1 VPKRDSK
8 RAQVDPVAPSDP
20 ALAGPT
26 AADSLDLFHPAVR
39 DWFSAVFPGPTRPQ
53 ILGWPAI
60 ARGESTLVFS
70 PTGSGKTLA
79 AFLWCINRLMFCIA
93 MPPDE
98 ARCRVIYISPIKA
111 LAVDVE
117 RNLRAPLVGI
127 AQAAQRLGHEFH
139 EPTIAIRTGDT
150 PPSERARFLRHPSD
164 ILITTPESLYLLL
177 TSQPRELLRSVDT
190 VILDEIHAIVPT
202 KRGSHLS
209 LSLERLERIAGRR
222 LQRIG
227 LSATQRPLEEVARF
241 LGGAEA
247 PTLAAKPAQFQNDTA
262 AATATLPEPPR
273 KLPDDVIPS
282 EARTSAPSRV
292 SSAMNLL
299 SDVAKERELHGPSP
313 SATKLNTE
321 SDSTTPD
328 QPLSE
333 FESSLYV
340 PVYRPITIIDAG
352 EPKRLDLRV
361 EVPVEDMARLDDIEP
376 LPSGPASQGP
386 VRPSIWSAIHPKL
399 LELIRSHRSTLIF
412 VNNRRLAER
421 ISGAIND
428 LAQEVLVRAH
438 HGSVAVAQRKEIED
452 RLKLGTIRGL
462 VATSSLELGIDM
474 GAIDLV
480 IQIESPPSVASGMQR
495 VGRASHN
502 VGAVSNAVIFPKYR
516 ADLVACAAITKA
528 MYEGQVESVHYPRNP
543 LDVLAQQIV
552 AIVSFDEWTVD
563 DLFQLVRSSAPYA
576 GLTRSVFES
585 LLDMLAGRYPSD
597 EFAELR
603 PRITWDRVS
612 NRLTPRQSS
621 RRVAIINGG
630 TIPDRGLYGV
640 FLSGATKGARVGE
653 LDEEMVFESRT
664 GDTIILGATTWR
676 INEISHDRVVVSP
689 APGEPGKMPFWHGD
703 TAGRPA
709 EFGRKIGAMTR
720 ELLAQPRPVAFSTL
734 VTNHSLDANAA
745 ENLLRF
751 LEDQAV
757 ATDRVPSDQDIVIET
772 CRDELGDRRIC
783 VLTPFGTRVHAP
795 WCMAVTAKLR
805 AERSLEIESMWSD
818 DGFVLRIPDSD
829 EEIASDELLPN
840 PIEFQQLVLQQLGS
854 TSLFAAKFREAAS
867 RALLLPRRRA
877 GMRTPLWQQRK
888 RAADLLA
895 VAARFSSFPILLETY
910 RECIRDVFDLPAT
923 SNILSAIQRGE
934 IRVTSVTS
942 DKPSPFASSL
952 LFSYVANYIYDGDA
966 PLAERRAQALS
977 IDQSQL
983 QEILGD
989 TDLREL
995 LDQNAIDEVES
1006 RLQSLDP
1013 EYQARH
1019 ADGVHDLLLKHG
1031 DLTESEIAARSA
1043 SPAIASTINDLAT
1056 ARRAVRVRIA
1066 GESRFI
1072 PVEYASRYRD
1082 ALGTPLPPGLAEVFL
1097 APTDDPLREIIRRY
1111 TRTHGPFTTQELA
1124 ARYALQPA
1132 QIDAALHSLHAKGKL
1147 LEGEFRPHGQHQEWC
1162 DPEILQQI
1170 RRKSLARLRREVEP
1184 VEQRTFARFTARWQ
1198 GVATRRRGLDALLD
1212 AVENLQG
1219 AALLVSELEREI
1231 LPARISDYRTADLDA
1246 VMSAGEVVWVG
1257 LEQVGDRDG
1266 RVALYLTEALP
1277 ALLPPFEI
1285 QTDAP
1290 QLSEKAEK
1298 ILEVLKKQ
1306 GASFFTGIHSALGG
1320 GYPGEVREALWQ
1332 LVWSGKITND
1342 TFFPLRDL
1350 LRPSDPKQEREHRR
1364 EVAQGPPGS
1373 PEYLRQLRSRKSGG
1387 GPAHGRW
1394 SLVSAHQSDQAQP
1407 ISITQWSA
1415 NIAQQLLTRHG
1426 IVMRE
1431 TAIAEN
1437 IPRGYNTIYPAL
1449 KTMEESG
1456 IVRRGMF
1463 VAGMGA
1469 AQFAATSAVDMLRS
1483 LRTEPPKPETIFL
1496 AASDPANPYGTLL
1509 PWPRGEN
1516 GENEPNQS
1524 TDATTSNSDE
1534 SQSQKSQKSAVTKSQ
1549 DSRARPHTM
1558 SRTKG
1563 AGIILINGVLAA
1575 FLRRRNLAIQIF
1587 LPENEPERTQFAREL
1602 AKKLAELAIRR
1613 QGRRSGLLISEI
1625 NATPARE
1632 HFLARFLEESCFTPS
1647 AFGYQMRR
1655 ITPLVAPQDETNTSE
1670 TDAASEAEAI
1680 DADSDDL
1687 SESA

>member
-1 VPKRDSK
+1 
-8 RAQVDPVAPSDP
+8 
-20 ALAGPT
+20 
-26 AADSLDLFHPAVR
+26 
-39 DWFSAVFPGPTRPQ
+39 
-53 ILGWPAI
+53 
-60 ARGESTLVFS
+60 
-70 PTGSGKTLA
+70 
-79 AFLWCINRLMFCIA
+79 
-93 MPPDE
+93 
-98 ARCRVIYISPIKA
+98 
-111 LAVDVE
+111 
-117 RNLRAPLVGI
+117 
-127 AQAAQRLGHEFH
+127 
-139 EPTIAIRTGDT
+139 
-150 PPSERARFLRHPSD
+150 
-164 ILITTPESLYLLL
+164 
-177 TSQPRELLRSVDT
+177 
-190 VILDEIHAIVPT
+190 
-202 KRGSHLS
+202 
-209 LSLERLERIAGRR
+209 
-222 LQRIG
+222 
-227 LSATQRPLEEVARF
+227 
-241 LGGAEA
+241 
-247 PTLAAKPAQFQNDTA
+247 
-262 AATATLPEPPR
+262 
-273 KLPDDVIPS
+273 
-282 EARTSAPSRV
+282 
-292 SSAMNLL
+292 
-299 SDVAKERELHGPSP
+299 
-313 SATKLNTE
+313 
-321 SDSTTPD
+321 
-328 QPLSE
+328 
-333 FESSLYV
+333 
-340 PVYRPITIIDAG
+340 
-352 EPKRLDLRV
+352 
-361 EVPVEDMARLDDIEP
+361 MARLNDIEP

-386 VRPSIWSAIHPKL
+386 VRASIWSAIHPKL
-399 LELIRSHRSTLIF
+399 LEQIKAHRSRLIF

-428 LAQEVLVRAH
+428 LAQETLVRAH

-452 RLKLGTIRGL
+452 RLKLGTLRGL

-495 VGRASHN
+495 VGRASHH
-502 VGAVSNAVIFPKYR
+502 VGAISNAVIYPKYR
-516 ADLVACAAITKA
+516 ADLVACAAITQA
-528 MYEGQVESVHYPRNP
+528 MYHPEQVESVHYPRNP

-552 AIVSFDEWTVD
+552 AIISFDEWHVD
-563 DLFQLVRSSAPYA
+563 DLFALVRSAAPYA
-576 GLTRSVFES
+576 SLTRSVFES
-585 LLDMLAGRYPSD
+585 VLDMLSGRYPSD

-603 PRITWDRVS
+603 PRITWDRAFRI
-612 NRLTPRQSS
+612 RLTPRQSS
-621 RRVAIINGG
+621 RRVAVINGG

-676 INEISHDRVVVSP
+676 IDEISHDRVLVSP

-709 EFGRKIGAMTR
+709 EFGRRIGAMTR

-734 VTNHSLDANAA
+734 VTNHSLDTNAA
-745 ENLLRF
+745 ENLLRY

-757 ATDRVPSDQDIVIET
+757 ATARVPNDQDIVIET

-795 WCMAVTAKLR
+795 WCMAVSAKLR
-805 AERSLEIESMWSD
+805 TERGLEVESMWSD
-818 DGFVLRIPDSD
+818 DGFVLRIPEND
-829 EEIASDELLPN
+829 EEIPSEQLLPD
-840 PIEFQQLVLQQLGS
+840 PTEFQQLVLQQLGS

-877 GMRTPLWQQRK
+877 GQRTPLWQQRK

-934 IRVTSVTS
+934 IRVTNVTS
-942 DKPSPFASSL
+942 EKPSPFASSL

-1006 RLQSLDP
+1006 RLQSLEPD
-1013 EYQARH
+1013 YQARH

-1031 DLTESEIAARSA
+1031 DLTESEIAARSTT
-1043 SPAIASTINDLAT
+1043 PAIASTITDLT
-1056 ARRAVRVRIA
+1056 DARRAVRVRIA

-1072 PVEYASRYRD
+1072 PVEYAGRYRD

-1097 APTDDPLREIIRRY
+1097 TSSEDPLRELVRRY
-1111 TRTHGPFTTQELA
+1111 ARTHGPFTTQELA
-1124 ARYALQPA
+1124 TRYALQPA
-1132 QIDAALHSLHAKGKL
+1132 QVDVVLRGLHGKGKL
-1147 LEGEFRPHGQHQEWC
+1147 LEGEFRPRGQHQEWC

-1184 VEQRTFARFTARWQ
+1184 VEQRTFARFTTRWQ

-1219 AALLVSELEREI
+1219 SALLVSELEREI
-1231 LPARISDYRTADLDA
+1231 LPARIADYRSGDLDA
-1246 VMSAGEVVWVG
+1246 VMAAGEVVWVG

-1266 RVALYLTEALP
+1266 RVSLYLTESLP
-1277 ALLPPFEI
+1277 ALLAPAEI
-1285 QTDAP
+1285 QTDPP
-1290 QLSEKAEK
+1290 QLSEKSEK
-1298 ILEVLKKQ
+1298 ILEALKKQ
-1306 GASFFTGIHSALGG
+1306 GASFFAGIHNALGG

-1332 LVWSGKITND
+1332 LVWAGKITND

-1350 LRPSDPKQEREHRR
+1350 LRPSDPRQDREHRR
-1364 EVAQGPPGS
+1364 EIAQGPPGS
-1373 PEYLRQLRSRKSGG
+1373 PEYLRQLRSRKSIG

-1394 SLVSAHQSDQAQP
+1394 SLVAAHQSQP
-1407 ISITQWSA
+1407 IGVTQWSA

-1449 KTMEESG
+1449 KTLEESG
-1456 IVRRGMF
+1456 IIRRGMF

-1483 LRTEPPKPETIFL
+1483 LRMEPPKPETIFL

-1509 PWPRGEN
+1509 PWPRGES
-1516 GENEPNQS
+1516 GENGDNESNQP
-1524 TDATTSNSDE
+1524 TDAANNTDE
-1534 SQSQKSQKSAVTKSQ
+1534 SQSQRSSKSATTKSQ
-1549 DSRARPHTM
+1549 DASARPHTM

-1575 FLRRRNLAIQIF
+1575 FLRRRNPAIQIF
-1587 LPENEPERTQFAREL
+1587 LPENEPERAQFAREL
-1602 AKKLAELAIRR
+1602 SKKLAELAIRR
-1613 QGRRSGLLISEI
+1613 QGRRSGLLIADI
-1625 NATPARE
+1625 NNEPARE
-1632 HFLARFLEESCFTPS
+1632 HFLARFLEESGFTPS

-1655 ITPLVAPQDETNTSE
+1655 ITPMVSSQDDTAV
-1670 TDAASEAEAI
+1670 TDTEAEAN

>member
-1 VPKRDSK
+1 MPNRNSK
-8 RAQVDPVAPSDP
+8 KVLPAPSATLAVTP
-20 ALAGPT
+20 AEPSPT
-26 AADSLDLFHPAVR
+26 NTLELFHPAVR
-39 DWFSAVFPGPTRPQ
+39 DWFYAVFTDPTRPQ

-60 ARGESTLVFS
+60 SRGDSTLILA
-70 PTGSGKTLA
+70 PTGTGKTLA
-79 AFLWCINRLMFCIA
+79 AFLWCINRLMFSTDK
-93 MPPDE
+93 PPEE
-98 ARCRVIYISPIKA
+98 ARCRVLYISPIKA

-127 AQAAQRLGHEFH
+127 AQAAQRLGHAYH

-177 TSQPRELLRSVDT
+177 TSQPRELLRSIDT
-190 VILDEIHAIVPT
+190 VILDEIHALVPT

-209 LSLERLERIAGRR
+209 LSLERLERLTGRR
-222 LQRIG
+222 IQRIG

-241 LGGAEA
+241 LGGAEV
-247 PTLAAKPAQFQNDTA
+247 PAIS
-262 AATATLPEPPR
+262 
-273 KLPDDVIPS
+273 VIPS
-282 EARTSAPSRV
+282 EAR
-292 SSAMNLL
+292 NLL
-299 SDVAKERELHGPSP
+299 SDAARQSERYSPSP
-313 SATKLNTE
+313 SATDLNPE
-321 SDSTTPD
+321 SESPTPTPD
-328 QPLSE
+328 QPLAE
-333 FESSLYV
+333 FESSFYA

-352 EPKRLDLRV
+352 ELKRLDLRV
-361 EVPVEDMARLDDIEP
+361 EVPVEDMARLDDIDP
-376 LPSGPASQGP
+376 LPSGPASKGP

-399 LELIRSHRSTLIF
+399 LEMIRAHRSTLIF

-428 LAQEVLVRAH
+428 LAQETLVRAH

-452 RLKLGTIRGL
+452 RLKLGTLRGL

-495 VGRASHN
+495 VGRASHH
-502 VGAVSNAVIFPKYR
+502 VGAISNAVIYPKYR
-516 ADLVACAAITKA
+516 ADLVACAAITQA
-528 MYEGQVESVHYPRNP
+528 MYQGQVESVHYPRNP

-552 AIVSFDEWTVD
+552 AIISFDEWHVN

-576 GLTRSVFES
+576 NLTRAVFES
-585 LLDMLAGRYPSD
+585 VLDMLAGRYPSD

-621 RRVAIINGG
+621 RRVAVINGG

-676 INEISHDRVVVSP
+676 IDEISHDRVLVSP

-709 EFGRKIGAMTR
+709 EFGRRIGAMTR

-734 VTNHSLDANAA
+734 VTNHSLDTNAA
-745 ENLLRF
+745 ENLLRY

-757 ATDRVPSDQDIVIET
+757 ATGRVPNDQDIIIET

-795 WCMAVTAKLR
+795 WCMAVSAKLR
-805 AERSLEIESMWSD
+805 SERGLEVESMWSD
-818 DGFVLRIPDSD
+818 DGFVLRIPESD
-829 EEIASDELLPN
+829 EEIASEQLLPD
-840 PIEFQQLVLQQLGS
+840 PTEFQQLVLQQLGS

-877 GMRTPLWQQRK
+877 GQRTPLWQQRK

-923 SNILSAIQRGE
+923 SAILSAIQRGE

-952 LFSYVANYIYDGDA
+952 LFSYVANYIYEGDA

-1013 EYQARH
+1013 EYRARH

-1031 DLTESEIAARSA
+1031 DLTESEVAARSTT
-1043 SPAIASTINDLAT
+1043 PAIVSTITDLAN

-1072 PVEYASRYRD
+1072 PVEYAGRYRD
-1082 ALGTPLPPGLAEVFL
+1082 ALGTPLPPGLADVFL
-1097 APTDDPLREIIRRY
+1097 TSSENPLRELIRRY
-1111 TRTHGPFTTQELA
+1111 ARTHGPFTTQELA
-1124 ARYALQPA
+1124 TRYALQPA
-1132 QIDAALHSLHAKGKL
+1132 QIDAVLRTLHGKGKL
-1147 LEGEFRPHGQHQEWC
+1147 LEGEFRPRGQHQEWC

-1184 VEQRTFARFTARWQ
+1184 VEQRTFARFTTRWQ

-1219 AALLVSELEREI
+1219 SALLVSELEREI
-1231 LPARISDYRTADLDA
+1231 LPARIADYRPADLDA
-1246 VMSAGEVVWVG
+1246 VMAAGEVVWVG

-1266 RVALYLTEALP
+1266 RVSLYLTESLP
-1277 ALLPPFEI
+1277 ALLPPAEI
-1285 QTDAP
+1285 QTDPP
-1290 QLSEKAEK
+1290 QLSDKAQK
-1298 ILEVLKKQ
+1298 ILEVLQKQ
-1306 GASFFTGIHSALGG
+1306 GASFFAGIHNALGG
-1320 GYPGEVREALWQ
+1320 GYPGEVRETLWQ
-1332 LVWSGKITND
+1332 LVWAGKITND

-1350 LRPSDPKQEREHRR
+1350 LRPSDPKQDREHRR
-1364 EVAQGPPGS
+1364 EIAQGPPGS
-1373 PEYLRQLRSRKSGG
+1373 PEYLRQLRSRKSIG

-1394 SLVSAHQSDQAQP
+1394 SLVASHQSQP
-1407 ISITQWSA
+1407 IGVTQWSA

-1449 KTMEESG
+1449 KTLEESG
-1456 IVRRGMF
+1456 IIRRGMF

-1516 GENEPNQS
+1516 GENESNQS
-1524 TDATTSNSDE
+1524 TDAAAIHPDDAKTQSTS
-1534 SQSQKSQKSAVTKSQ
+1534 KSASTKSQ
-1549 DSRARPHTM
+1549 DTSARPHTM

-1575 FLRRRNLAIQIF
+1575 FLRRRNPALQVF

-1602 AKKLAELAIRR
+1602 TKKLAELAIRR
-1613 QGRRSGLLISEI
+1613 QGRRSGLLISDI
-1625 NATPARE
+1625 NNEPARE
-1632 HFLARFLEESCFTPS
+1632 HFLARFLEESGFTPS

-1655 ITPLVAPQDETNTSE
+1655 ITPMVPSQDDPAPDESNDNDT
-1670 TDAASEAEAI
+1670 
-1680 DADSDDL
+1680 DSDEL